1 MPSVRAATR
10 GLPATGSAA
19 TTARAYIELMKP
31 RIIVLLLITTVPAM
45 VIAQRGWPDTWLV
58 VATLIGGALSAGG
71 AGALNHVAD
80 RDIDLLMQ
88 RTRDRPLPA
97 GIVEPRQAT
106 VFGVALA
113 TAAALWLAWQV
124 NVLAAG
130 LSVLAVLFYIGVYT
144 YGLKRTTVQNVV
156 VGGAAGAVPPL
167 IGWAAVTGS
176 IGIEALL
183 LFLLVFYW
191 TPPHFWA
198 LSLRLADDYRAAGVP
213 MMPVVRGVRE
223 TTRQILLYSVLLV
236 ALSFIT
242 GAVAELRWLYFA
254 VAAGGGGGFLWLA
267 YRLRRSGDDGDAIR
281 LYLYSIG
288 YLAALFGAMMADQLL
303 LG

>member
-267 YRLRRSGDDGDAIR
+267 YRLRRSGDDDDAIR

>member
-19 TTARAYIELMKP
+19 TTTRAYIELMKP

-267 YRLRRSGDDGDAIR
+267 YRLRRSGDDDDAIR

>member
-1 MPSVRAATR
+1 MPSVRTATR

-106 VFGVALA
+106 VFGIALA

>member
-19 TTARAYIELMKP
+19 ATASAYVELMKP

-45 VIAQRGWPDTWLV
+45 VVAQRGWPDSWLV
-58 VATLIGGALSAGG
+58 VATLIGGTLSAGG

-80 RDIDLLMQ
+80 RDIDLLMR
-88 RTRDRPLPA
+88 RTRGRPLPA
-97 GIVEPRQAT
+97 GIIEPRQAT

-124 NVLAAG
+124 NVVAAG
-130 LSVLAVLFYIGVYT
+130 LSVLAVLFYVGVYT
-144 YGLKRTTVQNVV
+144 YGLKRATVQNVV
-156 VGGAAGAVPPL
+156 IGGAAGAVPPL

-176 IGIEALL
+176 VGVEALL

-213 MMPVVRGVRE
+213 MMPVVRGVAE
-223 TTRQILLYSVLLV
+223 TTRQILLYSTLLV

-267 YRLRRSGDDGDAIR
+267 YRLRRSGNDGDAIR

>member
-1 MPSVRAATR
+1 MPSARAATR

-19 TTARAYIELMKP
+19 RTVRAYIELMKP

-45 VIAQRGWPDTWLV
+45 VVAQRGWPDTWLV
-58 VATLIGGALSAGG
+58 VATLIGGALSASG

-80 RDIDLLMQ
+80 RDIDLLME

-97 GIVEPRQAT
+97 GIVEPRDAT
-106 VFGVALA
+106 VFGVTLA
-113 TAAALWLAWQV
+113 TTAALWLAWQV
-124 NVLAAG
+124 NMVAAG

-176 IGIEALL
+176 VGIEALL

-191 TPPHFWA
+191 TPAHFWA

-213 MMPVVRGVRE
+213 MMPVVRGVDE
-223 TTRQILLYSVLLV
+223 TTRLILLYSVLLV

-242 GAVAELRWLYFA
+242 GAVAELRWLYFIVA
-254 VAAGGGGGFLWLA
+254 AAGGAGFLWLA

-281 LYLYSIG
+281 LYVYSIG
-288 YLAALFGAMMADQLL
+288 YLAAVFGAMMADQLL